1 MSQLFPTMTPDI
13 MAQLIRAARRRRN
26 ERRGAW
32 RNAINNLSSGV
43 ESRHAK
49 VTLKREGSA
58 RLECKDHSGV
68 VTHTQLAG
76 VAPGLLNNFRP
87 ATTAKSEDVSCVVS
101 TSDAASCEGSQGG
114 ATSASASADSA
125 VGARRLT
132 PG

>member
-1 MSQLFPTMTPDI
+1 MSQLFPTMTPDV

-32 RNAINNLSSGV
+32 RCAI
-43 ESRHAK
+43 
-49 VTLKREGSA
+49 
-58 RLECKDHSGV
+58 
-68 VTHTQLAG
+68 
-76 VAPGLLNNFRP
+76 NNFRP

-101 TSDAASCEGSQGG
+101 TSDAAARVERQGG
-114 ATSASASADSA
+114 ANSASASADSA